1 MFYDEILKKYCYERN
16 EVITLQI
23 IPEITGGSRI
33 EIPKEEIK
41 SFIRE
46 ILEEV

>member
-1 MFYDEILKKYCYERN
+1 MFYDEILQKYQYSKNEIITLNIIYERN
-16 EVITLQI
+16 
-23 IPEITGGSRI
+23 GRSRI